1 MKYENNEKNAFQ
13 YTNQKNTRNPKIW
26 VYKNHQKYS

>member
-13 YTNQKNTRNPKIW
+13 YTKTSTRIFTNQKNTRNPKI
-26 VYKNHQKYS
+26 

>member
-13 YTNQKNTRNPKIW
+13 NTKTSTRIFTNQKNTRNPKI
-26 VYKNHQKYS
+26 